1 MKKTKE
7 NKKGI
12 VGKVCKIIFFS
23 IAFIILLLAAM
34 IMYKANTDPD
44 KVPDVF
50 GYKPM
55 IVLSGSMETSIY
67 TGDLVFVKIVDTDTF
82 QVGDIVAFR
91 NEKNTVTTH
100 RIIEIVN
107 ENGQTYFRTKGDA
120 NNAEDANLVSM
131 DDVEGIYIWRIAGFG
146 NFLMF
151 MKEPI
156 GLILVLLVILVVGLL
171 WLYLVNKKDEKKQKE
186 EDEKDRLEFEEFKKQ
201 RELEKKKQLEK
212 EKDE

>member
-1 MKKTKE
+1 MEKKHKNT
-7 NKKGI
+7 N
-12 VGKVCKIIFFS
+12 IIFNILKIFFLTV
-23 IAFIILLLAAM
+23 AIIIVLVAG
-34 IMYKANTDPD
+34 IIIYKANANPD
-44 KVPDVF
+44 KVPDIF

>member
-1 MKKTKE
+1 MKNNHKKTNIILNILK
-7 NKKGI
+7 
-12 VGKVCKIIFFS
+12 IFFLT
-23 IAFIILLLAAM
+23 IAIVIVLVAGVII
-34 IMYKANTDPD
+34 YKANTNPD
-44 KVPDVF
+44 KVPDIF

-107 ENGQTYFRTKGDA
+107 ENGQKYFRTKGDA

-131 DDVEGIYIWRIAGFG
+131 DDVEGIYTFRIAGLG